1 MRSKVNILVI
11 MLLLLQGRVSN
22 LLAGEIQNKIRDFYV
37 SPSGSDDNSGTKE
50 NPFATLAKARDKVR
64 DWNKK
69 SNGEDIIVWLS
80 GGSYILSE
88 TLVFGLDDSAKPGQ
102 MITYSALPD
111 ETPVICSDVPITG
124 WKKLG
129 NMPKGLPKVAKGK
142 IWAASV
148 PESVHS
154 FKTLY
159 NHEKMLPRAQ
169 TKPIAHLRPCGD
181 YSGPDSLY
189 KTLPFKKET
198 VATLFNPLHAEISVI
213 PTANWTMNILPVD
226 SVNVNKGMAYLGA
239 SASYVLTA
247 THNTDGNPWWETIW
261 VDNTF
266 AGLDTVGKWVHD
278 EENKLLYYWPLN
290 NEKPGSDIVAPG
302 LVELVRV
309 EGSIDYDGPTDVPV
323 RGLSFLG
330 ITFTHGDRF
339 EMGGHTLLT
348 MQHDRDLIDAPTA
361 LLRFRG
367 AENCRIENCTFK
379 NSGGTAIRLD
389 LHVQQVKVVNNEI
402 FDIGA
407 NGILLCGYGY
417 GTKDVNRDNVIANNH
432 IHNIGRL
439 YWQGLG
445 IWAWQSGHNLIGNNT
460 IHNVPYTAISVTCG
474 LSWTPGSSQV
484 RWHEVGLFTGKEPWE
499 ERERFIHGRENI
511 IEHNDIHHVMEK
523 LLDGDGIYISCAG
536 KGNII
541 RGNFVHDSPNFRF
554 SGEAIRCDEDQH
566 ETLIENNIV
575 FRFGLLG
582 TGICSK
588 GRNHII
594 NNIVACPPTKVR
606 RGLISLMP
614 HVFRAAAGSRILR
627 NIFYATRS
635 DQPLVFEYLLNDII
649 NTIEMDNNIYYNPS
663 MVKTIDK
670 YLEGARKNGCETK
683 SIQADPLF
691 KDIENGD
698 FTLLPE
704 SPAIK
709 LGFSPFK
716 LKAGIDKNVKF

>member
-1 MRSKVNILVI
+1 
-11 MLLLLQGRVSN
+11 
-22 LLAGEIQNKIRDFYV
+22 
-37 SPSGSDDNSGTKE
+37 
-50 NPFATLAKARDKVR
+50 
-64 DWNKK
+64 
-69 SNGEDIIVWLS
+69 
-80 GGSYILSE
+80 
-88 TLVFGLDDSAKPGQ
+88 
-102 MITYSALPD
+102 
-111 ETPVICSDVPITG
+111 
-124 WKKLG
+124 
-129 NMPKGLPKVAKGK
+129 
-142 IWAASV
+142 
-148 PESVHS
+148 
-154 FKTLY
+154 
-159 NHEKMLPRAQ
+159 
-169 TKPIAHLRPCGD
+169 
-181 YSGPDSLY
+181 
-189 KTLPFKKET
+189 
-198 VATLFNPLHAEISVI
+198 
-213 PTANWTMNILPVD
+213 
-226 SVNVNKGMAYLGA
+226 
-239 SASYVLTA
+239 
-247 THNTDGNPWWETIW
+247 
-261 VDNTF
+261 
-266 AGLDTVGKWVHD
+266 
-278 EENKLLYYWPLN
+278 
-290 NEKPGSDIVAPG
+290 
-302 LVELVRV
+302 
-309 EGSIDYDGPTDVPV
+309 
-323 RGLSFLG
+323 
-330 ITFTHGDRF
+330 
-339 EMGGHTLLT
+339 
-348 MQHDRDLIDAPTA
+348 
-361 LLRFRG
+361 
-367 AENCRIENCTFK
+367 
-379 NSGGTAIRLD
+379 
-389 LHVQQVKVVNNEI
+389 
-402 FDIGA
+402 
-407 NGILLCGYGY
+407 
-417 GTKDVNRDNVIANNH
+417 
-432 IHNIGRL
+432 
-439 YWQGLG
+439 
-445 IWAWQSGHNLIGNNT
+445 
-460 IHNVPYTAISVTCG
+460 
-474 LSWTPGSSQV
+474 V